1 MVKLNAFFMHKIKK
15 TWSKYYYKPPATIV
29 FLALQ
34 EQRKQRTPSTTS
46 DDSSKFQ
53 SSGSLDRDPCEVELS
68 SSPSAKDF
76 LSRMDSK
83 RKGKNLNPFSSNS
96 SQKAQNSEAIPSR
109 LLQLAK
115 PKEKKD
121 KKKKKGKGQQNQ
133 TAGRASVY

>member
-1 MVKLNAFFMHKIKK
+1 MFLNRLPRSQEPKK
-15 TWSKYYYKPPATIV
+15 N
-29 FLALQ
+29 
-34 EQRKQRTPSTTS
+34 RTPSTTS
-46 DDSSKFQ
+46 EDSSKFQ
-53 SSGSLDRDPCEVELS
+53 SSGSLDRDPSEVELS

-96 SQKAQNSEAIPSR
+96 SQKGQNSEAQSQIPSR

-121 KKKKKGKGQQNQ
+121 KKKKKGKGHQYQ
-133 TAGRASVY
+133 TAGRAAV